1 MIYIIQKKG
10 FTLIETL
17 IAIAIIMIAITGP
30 FAATENS
37 INAANISRNK
47 TIAVFLAQEGIE
59 YVRAVRDKVYIKE
72 CFSNDGINCPK
83 WWNVFT
89 TGTTAL
95 GNGYNILQCEASNS
109 CSFDGTKVQYN
120 SNMAPFVS
128 GALNVCSAVGN
139 CGRLFISSSG
149 AYTTTVSGTPTP
161 FTRTI
166 TTTPIT
172 STILSTTVS
181 VISVKVTVT
190 FKEHNTNY
198 TVTANDIFTPW
209 E

>member
-1 MIYIIQKKG
+1 MTYIIQKKG

-37 INAANISRNK
+37 IDAANISRDK

-72 CFSNDGINCPK
+72 CFSNNGINCSE
-83 WWNVFT
+83 WWNAFT
-89 TGTTAL
+89 TNTTAL
-95 GNGYNILQCEASNS
+95 SNGYNILQCGASKS
-109 CSFDGTKVQYN
+109 CSFDGTKVKYN
-120 SNMAPFVS
+120 SNIAPFTN
-128 GALNVCSAVGN
+128 GALNVCLAIGN
-139 CGRLFISSSG
+139 CGKLFISSSG
-149 AYTTTVSGTPTP
+149 TYTTVSGTPTP
-161 FTRTI
+161 FTRII

-190 FKEHNTNY
+190 FKEHGTNY

>member
-37 INAANISRNK
+37 INAATISRDK

-72 CFSNDGINCPK
+72 CFSDNGINCPK
-83 WWNVFT
+83 WWDAFT
-89 TGTTAL
+89 TNTTAL
-95 GNGYNILQCEASNS
+95 GNGYNILQCGTTNS

-120 SNMAPFVS
+120 SNMTPFTS
-128 GALNVCSAVGN
+128 GALNVCLSAGT
-139 CGRLFISSSG
+139 CGKLFISSNG
-149 AYTTTVSGTPTP
+149 TYTTTVSGSPTP
-161 FTRTI
+161 FIRTI

-181 VISVKVTVT
+181 VVSVKVTVT
-190 FKEHNTNY
+190 FKEHGTNHI
-198 TVTANDIFTPW
+198 VTANDIFTPW